1 MADTPSPA
9 DRPDLTGRVCLVTGA
24 SNGIGLETAAALAG
38 MGASVILHARDPRR
52 GEAAVAEVRRRYP
65 AADVSLALADLASL
79 AEVRGLAAGIR
90 SRHDRLH
97 VLVNNAG
104 AYNTTRST
112 TRDGFETTFAVNHLA
127 HFLLTREL
135 LPLLRASVPARI
147 INVSSNAHRIGRLNL
162 DEPYAPRRY
171 GGMRAYGTSKLAN
184 ILFTYEL
191 ARRLDGTGVTA
202 NAVHPGSVATG
213 FAQNNGPFM
222 RGAFH
227 VFHVVGRPFFLTPAQ
242 GADTVVYLASSPD
255 LDTVSGTYWVKRRA
269 TRSSAASYDEEA
281 ARRLWEL
288 SERLVE
294 QALGAAPSR

>member
-1 MADTPSPA
+1 
-9 DRPDLTGRVCLVTGA
+9 
-24 SNGIGLETAAALAG
+24 
-38 MGASVILHARDPRR
+38 
-52 GEAAVAEVRRRYP
+52 
-65 AADVSLALADLASL
+65 
-79 AEVRGLAAGIR
+79 
-90 SRHDRLH
+90 
-97 VLVNNAG
+97 
-104 AYNTTRST
+104 
-112 TRDGFETTFAVNHLA
+112 
-127 HFLLTREL
+127 
-135 LPLLRASVPARI
+135 
-147 INVSSNAHRIGRLNL
+147 
-162 DEPYAPRRY
+162 
-171 GGMRAYGTSKLAN
+171 MRAYGTSKLAN

-213 FAQNNGPFM
+213 FALNNGPFM

-269 TRSSAASYDEEA
+269 ARSSAASYDEEA

-288 SERLVE
+288 SERLGE